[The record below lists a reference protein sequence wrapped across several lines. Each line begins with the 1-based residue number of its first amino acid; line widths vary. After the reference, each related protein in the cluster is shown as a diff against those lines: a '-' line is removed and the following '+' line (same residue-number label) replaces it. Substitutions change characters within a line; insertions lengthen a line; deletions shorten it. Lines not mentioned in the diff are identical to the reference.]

1 MRFTNIRLQN
11 WRNFKNAEVELS
23 SRAFLVGPNAAG
35 KSNLLDAFRFL
46 RDVSIGGLAA
56 AVDSRGG
63 ISSLRCVQATSN
75 TDIGISVDMGSDTEP
90 KLWSYAL
97 KFNRHKVLKEPAVV
111 SEEVAAGGKLI
122 LKRPTDR
129 DNSDAVLLTQ
139 THLEQVQ
146 QNEKFREIAN
156 FFRSVRYLHV
166 VPQVVR
172 DARRAVSSEDDPFG
186 GDLLARMKATTK
198 KSRDARLKQI
208 NKALQI
214 AVPQFEDLVLEDDE
228 LGRPH
233 LKARYKHWRPRGA
246 FHTEDV
252 FSDGTLRLIGFLWAI
267 GERNAGP
274 LLLEEPEL
282 SLHDA
287 IVEQLPIMIARAQ
300 KRSGRQTI
308 ITTHSEA
315 MLNDTGL
322 GLDEVHRLVPTDNG
336 TEIETARHNTRVR
349 SLVEK
354 GLNVGEAVMP
364 EVRPSSIDQLSSFDV
379 VAN

>member
-1 MRFTNIRLQN
+1 
-11 WRNFKNAEVELS
+11 
-23 SRAFLVGPNAAG
+23 
-35 KSNLLDAFRFL
+35 
-46 RDVSIGGLAA
+46 
-56 AVDSRGG
+56 
-63 ISSLRCVQATSN
+63 VQATSN
-75 TDIGISVDMGSDTEP
+75 TDIGIAVHMGTDSEP
-90 KLWSYAL
+90 RLWSYAL
-97 KFNRHKVLKEPAVV
+97 KFNRHKTLKVPAVV
-111 SEEVAAGGKLI
+111 SEDVSAGGHSV
-122 LKRPTDR
+122 LKRPKDR
-129 DNSDAVLLTQ
+129 DNSDPILLTQ

-146 QNEKFREIAN
+146 QNEKFREIAS
-156 FFRSVRYLHV
+156 FFRGVRYLHV

-172 DARRAVSSEDDPFG
+172 DARRAVSSEDDPYG
-186 GDLLARMKATTK
+186 GDLLARMKATPK

-214 AVPQFEDLVLEDDE
+214 AVPQFEDLILEDDE

-233 LKARYKHWRPRGA
+233 LRARYKHWRPRGA
-246 FHTEDV
+246 FHTEEV

-287 IVEQLPIMIARAQ
+287 IVEQLPVMIARAQ
-300 KRSGRQTI
+300 KRSDRQTI

-336 TEIETARHNTRVR
+336 TEIETAKQNSRVR
-349 SLVEK
+349 GMVQK

-364 EVRPSSIDQLSSFDV
+364 EVRPSNIDQLSTFDV

>member
-1 MRFTNIRLQN
+1 MRFTHIRLQN
-11 WRNFKNAEVELS
+11 WRNFKNAEVDLS
-23 SRAFLVGPNAAG
+23 SRAFFVGPNAAG
-35 KSNLLDAFRFL
+35 KSNILDAFRFL
-46 RDVSIGGLAA
+46 RDVSIGGLAS
-56 AVDSRGG
+56 AVESRGG

-75 TDIGISVDMGSDTEP
+75 TDIGIAVHMGTDSEP
-90 KLWSYAL
+90 RLWSYAL
-97 KFNRHKVLKEPAVV
+97 KFNRHKTLKVPAVV
-111 SEEVAAGGKLI
+111 SEDVSAGGHSV
-122 LKRPTDR
+122 LKRPKDR
-129 DNSDAVLLTQ
+129 DNSDPILLTQ

-146 QNEKFREIAN
+146 QNEKFREIAS
-156 FFRSVRYLHV
+156 FFRGVRYLHV

-172 DARRAVSSEDDPFG
+172 DARRAVSSEDDPYG
-186 GDLLARMKATTK
+186 GDLLARMKATPK

-214 AVPQFEDLVLEDDE
+214 AVPQFEDLILEDDE

-233 LKARYKHWRPRGA
+233 LRARYKHWRPRGA
-246 FHTEDV
+246 FHTEEV

-287 IVEQLPIMIARAQ
+287 IVEQLPVMIARAQ
-300 KRSGRQTI
+300 KRSERQTI

-336 TEIETARHNTRVR
+336 TEIETAKQNSRVR
-349 SLVEK
+349 GMVQK

-364 EVRPSSIDQLSSFDV
+364 EVRPSNIDQLSTFDV

>member
-1 MRFTNIRLQN
+1 
-11 WRNFKNAEVELS
+11 
-23 SRAFLVGPNAAG
+23 
-35 KSNLLDAFRFL
+35 
-46 RDVSIGGLAA
+46 
-56 AVDSRGG
+56 
-63 ISSLRCVQATSN
+63 
-75 TDIGISVDMGSDTEP
+75 
-90 KLWSYAL
+90 
-97 KFNRHKVLKEPAVV
+97 
-111 SEEVAAGGKLI
+111 
-122 LKRPTDR
+122 
-129 DNSDAVLLTQ
+129 LLTQ

-336 TEIETARHNTRVR
+336 TEIETARHNARVR
-349 SLVEK
+349 NLVEK

>member
-1 MRFTNIRLQN
+1 MRFTHIRLQN
-11 WRNFKNAEVELS
+11 WRNFKNAEVDLS
-23 SRAFLVGPNAAG
+23 SRAFFVGPNAAG
-35 KSNLLDAFRFL
+35 KSNILDAFRFL

-56 AVDSRGG
+56 AVDARGG
-63 ISSLRCVQATSN
+63 ISSLRYVQATSN
-75 TDIGISVDMGSDTEP
+75 TDIGIAVNMGTDSEP

-97 KFNRHKVLKEPAVV
+97 KFNRHKALKVPAVV
-111 SEEVAAGGKLI
+111 SEEVSTGGQSV
-122 LKRPTDR
+122 LKRPKDR
-129 DNSDAVLLTQ
+129 DNSDPILLTQ

-146 QNEKFREIAN
+146 QNEKFREVAS
-156 FFRSVRYLHV
+156 FFRGVRYLHV

-172 DARRAVSSEDDPFG
+172 DARRAVSSEDDPYG
-186 GDLLARMKATTK
+186 GDLLARMKATPK

-214 AVPQFEDLVLEDDE
+214 AVPQFEDLILEDDD

-233 LKARYKHWRPRGA
+233 LRARYKHWRPRGA
-246 FHTEDV
+246 FHTEEV

-287 IVEQLPIMIARAQ
+287 IVEQLPVMIARAQ

-336 TEIETARHNTRVR
+336 TEIETARHNSRVR
-349 SLVEK
+349 GMVEK

-364 EVRPSSIDQLSSFDV
+364 EVRPSNIDQLSIFDV
-379 VAN
+379 VAH

>member
-1 MRFTNIRLQN
+1 MRFTQIRLQN
-11 WRNFKNAEVELS
+11 WRNFKNADAELS
-23 SRAFLVGPNAAG
+23 ARAFFVGPNAAG

-56 AVDSRGG
+56 AVESRGG

-75 TDIGISVDMGSDTEP
+75 TDIGVAVHMGTEAEP
-90 KLWSYAL
+90 QLWSYAV
-97 KFNRHKVLKEPAVV
+97 KFNRHKALKVPTII
-111 SEEVAAGGKLI
+111 SEEVSANGKSVLR
-122 LKRPTDR
+122 RPEPR
-129 DNSDAVLLTQ
+129 DNSDPILLTQ

-146 QNEKFREIAN
+146 QNQQFREVAS
-156 FFRSVRYLHV
+156 FFRGVRYLHV

-172 DARRAVSSEDDPFG
+172 DARRAVSAEDDPYG
-186 GDLLARMKATTK
+186 GDLLARMKATPK
-198 KSRDARLKQI
+198 KSRDARLRQI
-208 NKALQI
+208 NKALQL
-214 AVPQFEDLVLEDDE
+214 AVPQFEELALEDDE

-233 LKARYKHWRPRGA
+233 LRARYKHWRPRGA
-246 FHTEDV
+246 FHTEEV

-287 IVEQLPIMIARAQ
+287 IVEQLPILIARAQ
-300 KRSGRQTI
+300 RRSGRQVI
-308 ITTHSEA
+308 VTTHSMA

-322 GLDEVHRLVPTDNG
+322 GLDEVHQLVPTENG
-336 TEIETARHNTRVR
+336 TEIKTAKDNPRVR
-349 SLVEK
+349 TLVEK

-364 EVRPSSIDQLSSFDV
+364 EVRPSDIDQLSTFDV

>member
-1 MRFTNIRLQN
+1 MRFTSIRLQN
-11 WRNFKNAEVELS
+11 WRNFKNAEAQLS
-23 SRAFLVGPNAAG
+23 SRAFFVGPNAAG

-46 RDVSIGGLAA
+46 RDVAMNGLAA
-56 AVDSRGG
+56 AVEVRGG
-63 ISSLRCVQATSN
+63 ISSLRCLQASSN
-75 TDIGISVDMGSDTEP
+75 TDIEIAVDIGDDTQP
-90 KLWSYAL
+90 RLWSYSV
-97 KFNRHKVLKEPAVV
+97 KFNRHKTLREPTVV
-111 SEEVAAGGKLI
+111 SEVVTRGGRSL
-122 LKRPTDR
+122 LARPNSRDTTDP
-129 DNSDAVLLTQ
+129 VLLTQ

-146 QNEKFREIAN
+146 QNEHFRDVTN
-156 FFRSVRYLHV
+156 FLRSVRYLHV

-172 DARRAVSSEDDPFG
+172 DARRAVSTEDDPYG

-198 KSRDARLKQI
+198 RSRDARLKQI

-214 AVPQFEDLVLEDDE
+214 AVPQFEELFLEDDD

-267 GERNAGP
+267 GERSAGP

-287 IVEQLPIMIARAQ
+287 IVEQLPVMIARAQ
-300 KRSGRQTI
+300 KRSARQAV

-315 MLNDTGL
+315 MLNDPGL
-322 GLDEVHRLVPTDNG
+322 GLDEVHRLVPTENG
-336 TEIETARHNTRVR
+336 TEIETAMSSPRVR

-354 GLNVGEAVMP
+354 GLNVGEAIMP
-364 EVRPSSIDQLSSFDV
+364 EVRPVSIEQLSSFDV
-379 VAN
+379 VSN